1 MNDLRDLICD
11 MADSNIIS
19 VDKCRAR
26 ALPKNGPS
34 VIETGN
40 NKKMYHDWVVSLF
53 PGVNN

>member
-19 VDKCRAR
+19 VAKCRAR

-34 VIETGN
+34 V
-40 NKKMYHDWVVSLF
+40 S
-53 PGVNN
+53 